1 MWNMK
6 YACVLLVYHS
16 FSNFAEKS
24 LYNLKSIVTYWL
36 LWFFVTHVIQLGS
49 DNTWPNHYNLCLR
62 TGGIMAAVSLRKE
75 VNEQELLSCCI
86 AMKKAKSNKITK
98 ATNFEVW
105 WQDWI
110 RLTTPTPTPTTTA
123 STDFYFKI
131 FTVPYFFALVF
142 TDSARDL
149 WWMMQKVR
157 LWCPASPL
165 EIYPQI
171 KTEQSYLVKSM
182 SFLH

>member
-1 MWNMK
+1 MK

-16 FSNFAEKS
+16 FPNFAEKR

-49 DNTWPNHYNLCLR
+49 DNTWPSHYNLCLR

-75 VNEQELLSCCI
+75 VNEKELLSCCI

-110 RLTTPTPTPTTTA
+110 RLTTTTTTTTTTTA
-123 STDFYFKI
+123 STDFTLRSLQYHI
-131 FTVPYFFALVF
+131 FLRLSSQILPVISDGWCKKY
-142 TDSARDL
+142 DSD
-149 WWMMQKVR
+149 VR
-157 LWCPASPL
+157 PL
-165 EIYPQI
+165 
-171 KTEQSYLVKSM
+171 
-182 SFLH
+182 H

>member
-1 MWNMK
+1 MK

-16 FSNFAEKS
+16 FSNFAEKR

-49 DNTWPNHYNLCLR
+49 DNTWPSHYNLCLR

-75 VNEQELLSCCI
+75 VNEKELLSCCI

-110 RLTTPTPTPTTTA
+110 RLTTTTTTTTA
-123 STDFYFKI
+123 STDFTLRSLQYHI
-131 FTVPYFFALVF
+131 FLRLSSQILPVISDGWCKKY
-142 TDSARDL
+142 DSDV
-149 WWMMQKVR
+149 W
-157 LWCPASPL
+157 PL
-165 EIYPQI
+165 
-171 KTEQSYLVKSM
+171 
-182 SFLH
+182 H